1 MSKQHKESHVFRRG
15 SVKQIE
21 GGITA
26 VAGIRAAGLH
36 AGIKAADAKDVALI
50 VTDTPATAAGVFTKN
65 SVTAA
70 PVLVCREHLSD
81 GYAQAVI
88 VNSGNA
94 NACTG
99 EIGMAN
105 ARQMATATAE
115 QLGIDANLVLVS
127 STGVIGQQ
135 LPMDKIENGI
145 QAAASALSTEGGA
158 DAAEAIMTTDT
169 HPKSVA
175 VEIEI
180 GGTPVRIGGIAKGS
194 GMIAPNMATMLSY
207 LTTDARINAETLQT
221 ALNRVAD
228 DTYNLLTVD
237 TDRSTNDTVLI
248 LATGHADNTD
258 IITAEEEA
266 YEAFCEGLQFVCTE
280 LVKMLARDGEGAT
293 KLVEVI
299 VKHAKNRDDAEKAAR
314 AVAESPLVKTAV
326 FANDANWGRI
336 MMAIGKSGAEF
347 DPYQVDVWLADY
359 RLVKN
364 GMDAGYDEDKATAL
378 FAQDPV
384 RITIDLRAGDT
395 EITMWTCDYSY
406 DYIRINAD
414 YRT

>member
-1 MSKQHKESHVFRRG
+1 M
-15 SVKQIE
+15 KQID
-21 GGITA
+21 GGITT
-26 VAGIRAAGLH
+26 VPGIRAAGIH
-36 AGIKAADAKDVALI
+36 AGIKAADAKDVTLI
-50 VTDTPATAAGVFTKN
+50 VTDAPATAAGVFTKN

-70 PVLVCREHLSD
+70 PVLVCRAHLSD
-81 GYAQAVI
+81 GRAQAVI
-88 VNSGNA
+88 INSGNA

-99 EIGMAN
+99 EVGMTN
-105 ARQMATATAE
+105 AQRMAAATAE

-135 LPMDKIENGI
+135 LPMDKIESGI
-145 QAAASALSTEGGA
+145 QAAANALSTEGGA

-175 VEIEI
+175 IEIEVD
-180 GGTPVRIGGIAKGS
+180 GVPVRIGGIAKGS

-207 LTTDARINAETLQT
+207 LTTDARINAETLQA
-221 ALNRVAD
+221 ALNRVVD

-248 LATGHADNTD
+248 LATGHAENAD
-258 IITAEEEA
+258 ILAADGEN

-293 KLVEVI
+293 KLVEVV

-359 RLVKN
+359 RLVQN

-378 FAQDPV
+378 FSQDPV
-384 RITIDLRAGDT
+384 RITIDLCAGDAAV
-395 EITMWTCDYSY
+395 TMWTCDYSY

>member
-1 MSKQHKESHVFRRG
+1 M
-15 SVKQIE
+15 KQIE

-26 VAGIRAAGLH
+26 VSGVRAAGVH
-36 AGIKAADAKDVALI
+36 AGIKAAEAKDVALI

-70 PVLVCREHLSD
+70 PVIVCREHLND
-81 GYAQAVI
+81 GQAQAVI

-99 EIGMAN
+99 EVGMAN
-105 ARQMATATAE
+105 ARRMAAATAE
-115 QLGIDANLVLVS
+115 QLGIDANLVCVS

-145 QAAASALSTEGGA
+145 RAAARALNTEGGS

-180 GGTPVRIGGIAKGS
+180 SGTPVRIGGIAKGS

-207 LTTDARINAETLQT
+207 LTTDAKISAETLQA
-221 ALNRVAD
+221 ALNRVVDA
-228 DTYNLLTVD
+228 TYNLLTVD

-248 LATGHADNTD
+248 LATGHADTTEIVAVD
-258 IITAEEEA
+258 GED
-266 YEAFCEGLQFVCTE
+266 YEAFCEGLLFVCTE

-293 KLVEVI
+293 KLVEVV

-347 DPYQVDVWLADY
+347 DPYQVDVYLADY
-359 RLVKN
+359 QLVKA
-364 GMDAGYDEDKATAL
+364 GMDSGYDEDKATAL

-384 RITIDLRAGDT
+384 RITIDLCAGDT

>member
-1 MSKQHKESHVFRRG
+1 M
-15 SVKQIE
+15 KQID

-26 VAGIRAAGLH
+26 VSGVRAAGVH

-50 VTDTPATAAGVFTKN
+50 VTDVPATAAGVFTKN

-70 PVLVCREHLSD
+70 PVIVCRGHLS
-81 GYAQAVI
+81 GGRAQAVI

-99 EIGMAN
+99 EVGMAN
-105 ARQMATATAE
+105 AQRMAALTAE
-115 QLGIDANLVLVS
+115 QLGIDPNLVLVS

-135 LPMDKIENGI
+135 LPMDKIESGI
-145 QAAASALSTEGGA
+145 QAAVSALSANGGA
-158 DAAEAIMTTDT
+158 DTAEAIMTTDT

-175 VEIEI
+175 VEVEI
-180 GGTPVRIGGIAKGS
+180 GGASVRIGGIAKGS

-207 LTTDARINAETLQT
+207 LTTDAKINPEMLQT
-221 ALNRVAD
+221 ALNRVVD

-248 LATGHADNTD
+248 LATGHAGNTE
-258 IITAEEEA
+258 IIAADGEN
-266 YEAFCEGLQFVCTE
+266 YEAFCDGLLFVCTE

-293 KLVEVI
+293 KLVEVV

-336 MMAIGKSGAEF
+336 MMAIGKSGAAF
-347 DPYQVDVWLADY
+347 DPYQVNVWLADY
-359 RLVKN
+359 QLVKD
-364 GMDAGYDEDKATAL
+364 GMDAGYDEDKATTL

-384 RITIDLRAGDT
+384 RITIDLCAGDT

>member
-1 MSKQHKESHVFRRG
+1 M
-15 SVKQIE
+15 KQIE
-21 GGITA
+21 GGITS
-26 VAGIRAAGLH
+26 VAGVKAAGIH
-36 AGIKAADAKDVALI
+36 AGIKKTEAKDLALI
-50 VTDTPATAAGVFTKN
+50 ATDAPANAAGVFTKN

-70 PVLVCREHLSD
+70 PVVLCREHLSVPM
-81 GYAQAVI
+81 AQAIV

-99 EIGMAN
+99 DTGMKN
-105 ARQMATATAE
+105 AYRMAALTAE
-115 QLGIDANLVLVS
+115 QLGIDSELVLVS

-135 LPMDKIENGI
+135 LPMDKIENGMQI
-145 QAAASALSTEGGA
+145 AVDSLGKNRGGT

-169 HPKSVA
+169 YPKNIA
-175 VEIEI
+175 VEFEI
-180 GGTPVRIGGIAKGS
+180 DGKAVRIGGIAKGS
-194 GMIAPNMATMLSY
+194 GMVAPNMATMLSF
-207 LTTDARINAETLQT
+207 LTTDVKINSQTLQST
-221 ALNRVAD
+221 LTRVVAN
-228 DTYNLLTVD
+228 TYNLLTVD

-248 LATGHADNTD
+248 LATGNADNTEIVETKGKSYD
-258 IITAEEEA
+258 VFYDA
-266 YEAFCEGLQFVCTE
+266 LLSVCTE

-293 KLVEVI
+293 KLVEVV
-299 VKHAKNRDDAEKAAR
+299 VKGAKNRADAEKAAR

-347 DPYQVDVWLADY
+347 DPYQVDVLLGDY
-359 RLVKN
+359 LLVKN
-364 GMDAGYDEDKATAL
+364 GMDSGYDEDKATRL
-378 FAQDPV
+378 FDNDTVQ
-384 RITIDLRAGDT
+384 ININLRAGES

>member
-1 MSKQHKESHVFRRG
+1 M
-15 SVKQIE
+15 KQIN
-21 GGITA
+21 GGITTIQG
-26 VAGIRAAGLH
+26 VRAAGVH
-36 AGIKAADAKDVALI
+36 AGIKTTDAKDMTLI
-50 VTDTPATAAGVFTKN
+50 VTDAPAAAAGVFTKN

-81 GYAQAVI
+81 GHAQAVI
-88 VNSGNA
+88 INSGNA

-99 EIGMAN
+99 EVGMAN
-105 ARQMATATAE
+105 ARRMAAATAE
-115 QLGIDANLVLVS
+115 QLCIDADLVLVS

-145 QAAASALSTEGGA
+145 QAATSALSTEGGS
-158 DAAEAIMTTDT
+158 DAAEGIMTTDT
-169 HPKSVA
+169 HPKSVSIE
-175 VEIEI
+175 VEID
-180 GGTPVRIGGIAKGS
+180 GAPVRIAGIAKGS

-207 LTTDARINAETLQT
+207 LTTDARINTETLQT
-221 ALNRVAD
+221 ALNCVVD

-248 LATGHADNTD
+248 LATGRAGNAN
-258 IITAEEEA
+258 IVEA
-266 YEAFCEGLQFVCTE
+266 AGENYEAFCDGLLFVCTE

-293 KLVEVI
+293 KLVEVV

-384 RITIDLRAGDT
+384 CITIDLRAGDT
-395 EITMWTCDYSY
+395 AVTMWTCDYSY

>member
-1 MSKQHKESHVFRRG
+1 M
-15 SVKQIE
+15 KQID

-50 VTDTPATAAGVFTKN
+50 VTDAPATAAGVFTKN

-70 PVLVCREHLSD
+70 PVLVCREHLND
-81 GYAQAVI
+81 GCAQAVI

-99 EIGMAN
+99 EVGMAN
-105 ARQMATATAE
+105 ARRMAAATAE

-135 LPMDKIENGI
+135 LPMDKIESGI
-145 QAAASALSTEGGA
+145 QAAAGALSTEGGA

-175 VEIEI
+175 VEVEI
-180 GGTPVRIGGIAKGS
+180 GGTPVRISGIAKGS

-207 LTTDARINAETLQT
+207 LTTDARINAETLQA
-221 ALNRVAD
+221 ALNRVVD

-248 LATGHADNTD
+248 LATGHAENAD
-258 IITAEEEA
+258 IITTVGAD
-266 YEAFCEGLQFVCTE
+266 YETFCEGLQFVCTE

-293 KLVEVI
+293 KLVEVL

-378 FAQDPV
+378 FAEDPV

>member
-1 MSKQHKESHVFRRG
+1 M
-15 SVKQIE
+15 KQID

-26 VAGIRAAGLH
+26 VSGVRAAGVH
-36 AGIKAADAKDVALI
+36 AGIKATKIKDIALI
-50 VTDTPATAAGVFTKN
+50 VTNTPATAAGVFTKN

-70 PVLVCREHLSD
+70 PVIVCREHLKA
-81 GYAQAVI
+81 GQAQAVI
-88 VNSGNA
+88 INSGNA

-99 EIGMAN
+99 EVGMAN
-105 ARQMATATAE
+105 AQRMAAATAE
-115 QLGIDANLVLVS
+115 QLGIDAELVLVS

-145 QAAASALSTEGGA
+145 QAVASVLSPETGA

-175 VEIEI
+175 VEIKI
-180 GGTPVRIGGIAKGS
+180 DGAPVRIGGIAKGS

-207 LTTDARINAETLQT
+207 LTTDAKINAETLQT
-221 ALNRVAD
+221 ALNHVVD

-248 LATGHADNTD
+248 LATGYADNTEIVAAD
-258 IITAEEEA
+258 GEN
-266 YEAFCEGLQFVCTE
+266 YEAFCDGLLFVCTE

-293 KLVEVI
+293 KLVEVV
-299 VKHAKNRDDAEKAAR
+299 VKRAKNRDDAEKAAR

-347 DPYQVDVWLADY
+347 DPYQVDVYLADY
-359 RLVKN
+359 QLVKN

-384 RITIDLRAGDT
+384 RITVDLRAGDAT
-395 EITMWTCDYSY
+395 VTMWTCDYSY

>member
-1 MSKQHKESHVFRRG
+1 M
-15 SVKQIE
+15 KQID

-26 VAGIRAAGLH
+26 VSGIRAAGIH
-36 AGIKAADAKDVALI
+36 TGIKAADAKDVALI

-81 GYAQAVI
+81 GHAQAVI

-105 ARQMATATAE
+105 ARRMAAATAE

-135 LPMDKIENGI
+135 LPMDKIESGI

-158 DAAEAIMTTDT
+158 DAAEGIMTTDT

-175 VEIEI
+175 VAVEVD
-180 GGTPVRIGGIAKGS
+180 GVPVKIGGIAKGS

-207 LTTDARINAETLQT
+207 LTTDARISAEMLQT
-221 ALNRVAD
+221 ALNRVVD

-248 LATGHADNTD
+248 LATGVADNANIVATD
-258 IITAEEEA
+258 GEG

-299 VKHAKNRDDAEKAAR
+299 VKHAKNRSDAESAAR

-347 DPYQVDVWLADY
+347 DPYQVDVYLADY

>member
-1 MSKQHKESHVFRRG
+1 MKK
-15 SVKQIE
+15 ID

-26 VAGIRAAGLH
+26 VSGVRAAGVH
-36 AGIKAADAKDVALI
+36 AGLKKSGKKDMALI
-50 VTDTPATAAGVFTKN
+50 VTDAPAVAAGVFTKN

-70 PVLVCREHLSD
+70 PVQVCRQHLAD
-81 GYAQAVI
+81 LAAQAII

-99 EIGMAN
+99 ELGMAN
-105 ARQMATATAE
+105 AQQMAAVTAE
-115 QLGIDANLVLVS
+115 RLGLAAARVLVS
-127 STGVIGQQ
+127 STGVIGQR
-135 LPMDKIENGI
+135 LPMDTIANGI
-145 QAAASALSTEGGA
+145 QLAANALSTEGGG

-175 VEIEI
+175 AEAEIA
-180 GGTPVRIGGIAKGS
+180 GTPVKIGGIAKGS
-194 GMIAPNMATMLSY
+194 GMIAPNMATMLSF
-207 LTTDARINAETLQT
+207 LTTDACITGETLQS
-221 ALNRVAD
+221 ALTRVVD

-237 TDRSTNDTVLI
+237 TDQSTNDTVLL
-248 LATGHADNTD
+248 LATGKAGNPEINETD
-258 IITAEEEA
+258 GEN
-266 YEAFCEGLQFVCTE
+266 YETFCEGLQFVCTE
-280 LVKMLARDGEGAT
+280 LTKMLARDGEGAT
-293 KLVEVI
+293 KLVEV
-299 VKHAKNRDDAEKAAR
+299 VVTNAMNRADAEKAAR

-347 DPYQVDVWLADY
+347 HPYQVAVWLGDY
-359 RLVKN
+359 QLVKD
-364 GMDAGYDEDKATAL
+364 GMDAGFDEEKATEL

-384 RITIDLRAGDT
+384 RITIDLRAGDAA
-395 EITMWTCDYSY
+395 ITMWTCDYSY

>member
-1 MSKQHKESHVFRRG
+1 M
-15 SVKQIE
+15 KQIE

-26 VAGIRAAGLH
+26 VPGIRAAGLH
-36 AGIKAADAKDVALI
+36 AGIKAAEAKDVALI

-105 ARQMATATAE
+105 ARRMAAATAE
-115 QLGIDANLVLVS
+115 QLGIDTNLVLVS

-135 LPMDKIENGI
+135 LPMDKIEGGI

-207 LTTDARINAETLQT
+207 LTTDVRINAETLQV
-221 ALNRVAD
+221 ALNSVVD

-248 LATGHADNTD
+248 LATGHAENAD
-258 IITAEEEA
+258 IITADGEA
-266 YEAFCEGLQFVCTE
+266 YEAFCEGLQSVCTE

-314 AVAESPLVKTAV
+314 AVAESPLVKTAI

-347 DPYQVDVWLADY
+347 DPYQVDVYLADY
-359 RLVKN
+359 RLVQN

>member
-1 MSKQHKESHVFRRG
+1 M
-15 SVKQIE
+15 KQIE

-26 VAGIRAAGLH
+26 VSGVRAAGIH
-36 AGIKAADAKDVALI
+36 AGIKAAEAKDVALI

-81 GYAQAVI
+81 GHAQAVI

-99 EIGMAN
+99 EGGMAN
-105 ARQMATATAE
+105 AQRMAAATAE

-145 QAAASALSTEGGA
+145 QTAANALSTEGGA
-158 DAAEAIMTTDT
+158 DAAAAIMTTDT
-169 HPKSVA
+169 YPKSVA

-180 GGTPVRIGGIAKGS
+180 GDTPVRIGGIAKGS

-207 LTTDARINAETLQT
+207 LTTDAKINAEALQA
-221 ALNRVAD
+221 ALNRVVD

-248 LATGHADNTD
+248 LATGYANNTEIAAADGKD
-258 IITAEEEA
+258 
-266 YEAFCEGLQFVCTE
+266 YEAFCEGLLFVCTE

-293 KLVEVI
+293 KLVEVV
-299 VKHAKNRDDAEKAAR
+299 VKSAKNRDDAEKAAR

-336 MMAIGKSGAEF
+336 MMAIGKSGAAF
-347 DPYQVDVWLADY
+347 DPYQVDVYLADY
-359 RLVKN
+359 QLVRD

-395 EITMWTCDYSY
+395 AVTMWTCDYSY

>member
-1 MSKQHKESHVFRRG
+1 M
-15 SVKQIE
+15 KQID

-26 VAGIRAAGLH
+26 VPGIQATGIH
-36 AGIKAADAKDVALI
+36 AGIKKAELKDLALI
-50 VTDTPATAAGVFTKN
+50 VTDAPAAAAGVFTKN

-70 PVLVCREHLSD
+70 PVLVCRQHLNNPI
-81 GYAQAVI
+81 AQAI
-88 VNSGNA
+88 IINSGNA

-99 EIGMAN
+99 ELGMSN
-105 ARQMATATAE
+105 AQRMASTTAE
-115 QLGIDANLVLVS
+115 QLGIDENLVLVS

-135 LPMDKIENGI
+135 LPMDKIEKGI
-145 QAAASALSTEGGA
+145 QIAANALSTEGGA

-169 HPKSVA
+169 HPKSAA

-180 GGTPVRIGGIAKGS
+180 DDKAVRIGGIAKGS

-207 LTTDARINAETLQT
+207 LTTDVNINSETLQS
-221 ALNRVAD
+221 ALNRVVD
-228 DTYNLLTVD
+228 NTYNLLTVD
-237 TDRSTNDTVLI
+237 TDRSTNDTVII
-248 LATGHADNTD
+248 LATGGAENTE
-258 IITAEEEA
+258 IVEA
-266 YEAFCEGLQFVCTE
+266 KGTHYEAFCEGLQFVCTE

-293 KLVEVI
+293 KLVEVV
-299 VKHAKNRDDAEKAAR
+299 VKHAKNRSDAEKAAR

-347 DPYQVDVWLADY
+347 DPYQVDVQLGDY
-359 RLVKN
+359 LLVKN
-364 GMDAGYDEDKATAL
+364 GMDAGYDEDKATQL
-378 FAQDPV
+378 FDNDPV

>member
-1 MSKQHKESHVFRRG
+1 M
-15 SVKQIE
+15 KQID

-26 VAGIRAAGLH
+26 VSGIRAAGVH
-36 AGIKAADAKDVALI
+36 AGIKKAAETKDVALI
-50 VTDTPATAAGVFTKN
+50 VTDAPATAAGVFTKN

-70 PVLVCREHLSD
+70 PVWVCREHLTD
-81 GYAQAVI
+81 GCAQAVI

-99 EIGMAN
+99 EVGMAN
-105 ARQMATATAE
+105 AQRMAAATAE
-115 QLGIDANLVLVS
+115 QLGIDADLVLVS

-175 VEIEI
+175 VEVEI
-180 GGTPVRIGGIAKGS
+180 DGTPVRIGGIAKGS

-207 LTTDARINAETLQT
+207 LTTDAKINAEVLQA
-221 ALNRVAD
+221 ALNRVVD

-248 LATGHADNTD
+248 LATGRAGNAEIVTADGDN
-258 IITAEEEA
+258 
-266 YEAFCEGLQFVCTE
+266 YEAFCEGLLFVCTE

-293 KLVEVI
+293 KLVEVV
-299 VKHAKNRDDAEKAAR
+299 VKHARNRDDAEKAAR

-336 MMAIGKSGAEF
+336 MMAIGKSGAAF
-347 DPYQVDVWLADY
+347 DPYQVGVWLADY
-359 RLVKN
+359 QLVKD
-364 GMDAGYDEDKATAL
+364 GMDAGYNEDEATAL

-384 RITIDLRAGDT
+384 RITIDLRAGDAAV
-395 EITMWTCDYSY
+395 TMWTCDYSY

>member
-1 MSKQHKESHVFRRG
+1 M
-15 SVKQIE
+15 KQID

-26 VAGIRAAGLH
+26 VSGIRAAGVH
-36 AGIKAADAKDVALI
+36 AGIKKAAETKDVALI
-50 VTDTPATAAGVFTKN
+50 VTDAPATAAGVFTKN

-70 PVLVCREHLSD
+70 PVWVCREHLTD
-81 GYAQAVI
+81 GCAQAVI

-99 EIGMAN
+99 EVGMAN
-105 ARQMATATAE
+105 AQRMTAATAE
-115 QLGIDANLVLVS
+115 QLGIDADLVLVS

-145 QAAASALSTEGGA
+145 QAAASVLSTEGGA

-175 VEIEI
+175 VEVEI
-180 GGTPVRIGGIAKGS
+180 DGTPVRIGGIAKGS

-207 LTTDARINAETLQT
+207 LTTDAKINAETLQA
-221 ALNRVAD
+221 ALNRVVD

-248 LATGHADNTD
+248 LATGRAGNAEIVTADGDN
-258 IITAEEEA
+258 
-266 YEAFCEGLQFVCTE
+266 YEAFCEGLLFVCTE

-293 KLVEVI
+293 KLVEVV
-299 VKHAKNRDDAEKAAR
+299 VKHARNRDDAEKAAR

-336 MMAIGKSGAEF
+336 MMAIGKSGAAF
-347 DPYQVDVWLADY
+347 DPYQVGVWLADY
-359 RLVKN
+359 QLVKD

-384 RITIDLRAGDT
+384 RITIDLRAGDAAV
-395 EITMWTCDYSY
+395 TMWTCDYSY

>member
-1 MSKQHKESHVFRRG
+1 
-15 SVKQIE
+15 
-21 GGITA
+21 
-26 VAGIRAAGLH
+26 
-36 AGIKAADAKDVALI
+36 
-50 VTDTPATAAGVFTKN
+50 
-65 SVTAA
+65 
-70 PVLVCREHLSD
+70 
-81 GYAQAVI
+81 
-88 VNSGNA
+88 
-94 NACTG
+94 
-99 EIGMAN
+99 MAN
-105 ARQMATATAE
+105 AQRMTAATAE
-115 QLGIDANLVLVS
+115 QLGIDADLVLVS

-175 VEIEI
+175 VEVEI
-180 GGTPVRIGGIAKGS
+180 DGTPVRIGGIAKGS

-207 LTTDARINAETLQT
+207 LTTDAKINAEVLQA
-221 ALNRVAD
+221 ALNRVVD

-248 LATGHADNTD
+248 LATGRAGNAEIVTADGDN
-258 IITAEEEA
+258 
-266 YEAFCEGLQFVCTE
+266 YEAFCEGLLFVCTE

-293 KLVEVI
+293 KLVEVV
-299 VKHAKNRDDAEKAAR
+299 VKHARNRDDAEKAAR

-336 MMAIGKSGAEF
+336 MMAIGKSGAAF
-347 DPYQVDVWLADY
+347 DPYQVGVWLADY
-359 RLVKN
+359 QLVKD
-364 GMDAGYDEDKATAL
+364 GMDAGYDEDEATAL

-384 RITIDLRAGDT
+384 RITIDLRAGDAAV
-395 EITMWTCDYSY
+395 TMWTCDYSY

>member
-1 MSKQHKESHVFRRG
+1 M
-15 SVKQIE
+15 KQID

-26 VAGIRAAGLH
+26 VPGVRAAGVH
-36 AGIKAADAKDVALI
+36 AGIKAADVKDVALI
-50 VTDTPATAAGVFTKN
+50 VTDAPAAAAGVFTKN

-70 PVLVCREHLSD
+70 PIWVCRQHLIY
-81 GYAQAVI
+81 GRAQVVI

-99 EIGMAN
+99 EVGMAN
-105 ARQMATATAE
+105 ARRMASATAE
-115 QLGIDANLVLVS
+115 QLGIDTNLVLVS

-135 LPMDKIENGI
+135 LPMDRIENGI
-145 QAAASALSTEGGA
+145 QLAASALNTEGGS

-175 VEIEI
+175 IEVEID
-180 GGTPVRIGGIAKGS
+180 GAPVRIGGIAKGS

-221 ALNRVAD
+221 ALTRVVD

-237 TDRSTNDTVLI
+237 TDQSTNDTVLI
-248 LATGHADNTD
+248 LATGGAGNAD
-258 IITAEEEA
+258 IVEA
-266 YEAFCEGLQFVCTE
+266 KGENYEIFCAGLQFVCTE

-293 KLVEVI
+293 KLVEV
-299 VKHAKNRDDAEKAAR
+299 VVTGAKNRDDAEKAAR

-336 MMAIGKSGAEF
+336 MMAIGKSGAAF
-347 DPYQVDVWLADY
+347 DPYRVDVWLAEY
-359 RLVKN
+359 QLVKE
-364 GMDAGYDEDKATAL
+364 GMNAGYDEDKATAL

-384 RITIDLRAGDT
+384 RITIDLGAGDA
-395 EITMWTCDYSY
+395 EVTMWTCDYSY

>member
-1 MSKQHKESHVFRRG
+1 M
-15 SVKQIE
+15 KQID

-50 VTDTPATAAGVFTKN
+50 VTDAPAAAAGVFTKN

-70 PVLVCREHLSD
+70 PVIVCREHLSD
-81 GYAQAVI
+81 GRAQAII

-105 ARQMATATAE
+105 ARRMATVTAE

-135 LPMDKIENGI
+135 LPMDTIENGI
-145 QAAASALSTEGGA
+145 QATTRALSNEGGA

-180 GGTPVRIGGIAKGS
+180 GDAPVRIGGIAKGS

-221 ALNRVAD
+221 ALTRVVD

-248 LATGHADNTD
+248 LATGHANNTEM
-258 IITAEEEA
+258 ITPDGED

-299 VKHAKNRDDAEKAAR
+299 VKHAKNREDAEKAAR

-364 GMDAGYDEDKATAL
+364 GMDAGYDEDQATAL

-384 RITIDLRAGDT
+384 RITIDLRAGDS

>member
-1 MSKQHKESHVFRRG
+1 M
-15 SVKQIE
+15 KQID

-26 VAGIRAAGLH
+26 VSGIRAAGVH
-36 AGIKAADAKDVALI
+36 AGIKAPDVKDVALI
-50 VTDTPATAAGVFTKN
+50 VTDVPATVAGVFTKN

-81 GYAQAVI
+81 GLAQAVI

-99 EIGMAN
+99 EVGMAN
-105 ARQMATATAE
+105 AQRMAAATAE
-115 QLGIDANLVLVS
+115 QLGIAANLVLVS

-135 LPMDKIENGI
+135 LPMDKIESGI
-145 QAAASALSTEGGA
+145 QIAANALSTEGGA

-175 VEIEI
+175 VEVEV
-180 GGTPVRIGGIAKGS
+180 GDVSVRIGGIAKGS

-207 LTTDARINAETLQT
+207 LTTDARISAEVLQT
-221 ALNRVAD
+221 ALNRVVD

-248 LATGHADNTD
+248 LATGHADNTE
-258 IITAEEEA
+258 IVTASGED
-266 YEAFCEGLQFVCTE
+266 YEAFCDGLLFVCTE

-293 KLVEVI
+293 KLVEVV
-299 VKHAKNRDDAEKAAR
+299 VKHAKNRDDAESAAR

-359 RLVKN
+359 RLVKG
-364 GMDAGYDEDKATAL
+364 GMDAGYDEDEATAL
-378 FAQDPV
+378 FGQDPV
-384 RITIDLRAGDT
+384 RITIDLAAGDA

>member
-1 MSKQHKESHVFRRG
+1 M
-15 SVKQIE
+15 KQIE

-26 VAGIRAAGLH
+26 VPGIRAAGLH

-70 PVLVCREHLSD
+70 PVLVCREHLND
-81 GYAQAVI
+81 GCAQAVI

-99 EIGMAN
+99 EVGMAN

-135 LPMDKIENGI
+135 LPMDTIKNGI

-207 LTTDARINAETLQT
+207 LTTDARINVETLQA
-221 ALNRVAD
+221 ALNRVVD

-248 LATGHADNTD
+248 LATGEAENADIVTEDGEN
-258 IITAEEEA
+258 
-266 YEAFCEGLQFVCTE
+266 YETFCEGLQFVCTE

-299 VKHAKNRDDAEKAAR
+299 VKHAKNREDAEKAAR

-384 RITIDLRAGDT
+384 RITIDLRAGNT
-395 EITMWTCDYSY
+395 EVTMWTCDYSY

>member
-1 MSKQHKESHVFRRG
+1 M
-15 SVKQIE
+15 KQIN

-26 VAGIRAAGLH
+26 AHGVRAAGIH
-36 AGIKAADAKDVALI
+36 AGIKAADTKDITLI
-50 VTDTPATAAGVFTKN
+50 VTDAPAAAAGVFTKN

-70 PVLVCREHLSD
+70 PVILCREHLGD
-81 GYAQAVI
+81 GQAQAVI

-99 EIGMAN
+99 KLGMAN
-105 ARQMATATAE
+105 ARQMASLTAE
-115 QLGIDANLVLVS
+115 QLGIDAVLVLVS

-135 LPMDKIENGI
+135 LPMDKIEDGI
-145 QAAASALSTEGGA
+145 QIAAEALSTEGG
-158 DAAEAIMTTDT
+158 DGAAEGIMTTDT

-180 GGTPVRIGGIAKGS
+180 DGTPVRIGGIAKGS

-207 LTTDARINAETLQT
+207 LTTDARINPETLQS
-221 ALNRVAD
+221 ALNRVVD

-248 LATGHADNTD
+248 LATGCANNAD
-258 IITAEEEA
+258 IVEA
-266 YEAFCEGLQFVCTE
+266 NGENYETFCDGLQFVCTE

-293 KLVEVI
+293 KLVEV
-299 VKHAKNRDDAEKAAR
+299 VVTHAKNREDAEIAAR
-314 AVAESPLVKTAV
+314 AVAESPLVKTAI

-347 DPYQVDVWLADY
+347 DPYQVNVYLADY
-359 RLVKN
+359 QLVKN
-364 GMDAGYDEDKATAL
+364 GMDAGYDEDTATAL

-384 RITIDLRAGDT
+384 RITIDLRAGDS

>member
-1 MSKQHKESHVFRRG
+1 M
-15 SVKQIE
+15 KQID

-26 VAGIRAAGLH
+26 VPGVRAAGIH
-36 AGIKAADAKDVALI
+36 AGIKKSELKDLALI
-50 VTDTPATAAGVFTKN
+50 VTDTPAVAAGVFTKN

-70 PVLVCREHLSD
+70 PVLLCRQHLSD
-81 GYAQAVI
+81 ATAQAVV

-99 EIGMAN
+99 AVGMAN
-105 ARQMATATAE
+105 AQRMASLTAE
-115 QLGIDANLVLVS
+115 QLGIAENLVLVS

-135 LPMDKIENGI
+135 LPMDKIESGI
-145 QAAASALSTEGGA
+145 QLAANALSTEGGS
-158 DAAEAIMTTDT
+158 DAVEAIMTTDT
-169 HPKSVA
+169 HPKAFA
-175 VEIEI
+175 VETII
-180 GGTPVRIGGIAKGS
+180 AGTAVKIGGIAKGS

-207 LTTDARINAETLQT
+207 LTTDARIGSETLQA
-221 ALNRVAD
+221 ALARVAD
-228 DTYNLLTVD
+228 NTYNLLTVD

-248 LATGHADNTD
+248 LATGGAGNPD
-258 IITAEEEA
+258 IIRPEGTN
-266 YEAFCEGLQFVCTE
+266 YETFCEGLQSVCTE

-299 VKHAKNRDDAEKAAR
+299 IKRAKNREDAEKAAR

-336 MMAIGKSGAEF
+336 MMAIGKSGAAF
-347 DPYQVDVWLADY
+347 DPYQVDVRLGDY
-359 RLVKN
+359 LLVKN
-364 GMDAGYDEDKATAL
+364 GMDAGYDEAEATKL
-378 FAQDPV
+378 FANDPV
-384 RITIDLRAGDT
+384 RITIDLRAGDA
-395 EITMWTCDYSY
+395 EIIMWTCDYSY

>member
-1 MSKQHKESHVFRRG
+1 M
-15 SVKQIE
+15 KQIE

-26 VAGIRAAGLH
+26 VSGVRAAGVH
-36 AGIKAADAKDVALI
+36 AGIKAAEAKDVALI

-70 PVLVCREHLSD
+70 PVIVCREHLND
-81 GYAQAVI
+81 GQAQAVI

-99 EIGMAN
+99 EVGMAN
-105 ARQMATATAE
+105 ARRMAAVTAE
-115 QLGIDANLVLVS
+115 QLGIDAALVCVS

-135 LPMDKIENGI
+135 LPMDKVENGI
-145 QAAASALSTEGGA
+145 QVAAGALSPEGGS

-180 GGTPVRIGGIAKGS
+180 GGAPVRIGGIAKGS

-207 LTTDARINAETLQT
+207 LTTDAKISAETLQA
-221 ALNRVAD
+221 ALNRVVD

-248 LATGHADNTD
+248 LATGHAD
-258 IITAEEEA
+258 TAEIVAVDGED
-266 YEAFCEGLQFVCTE
+266 YEAFCEGLLFVCTE

-293 KLVEVI
+293 KLVEVVI
-299 VKHAKNRDDAEKAAR
+299 KGARNRADAEKAAR

-347 DPYQVDVWLADY
+347 DPYQVDVYLADY
-359 RLVKN
+359 QLVKA
-364 GMDAGYDEDKATAL
+364 GMDAGYDEDQATAL

-384 RITIDLRAGDT
+384 RITIDLDAGDT

>member
-1 MSKQHKESHVFRRG
+1 M
-15 SVKQIE
+15 KQIE

-26 VAGIRAAGLH
+26 VSGVRAAGVH
-36 AGIKAADAKDVALI
+36 AGIKATEIKDIALI
-50 VTDTPATAAGVFTKN
+50 VTDTPAIAAGVFTKN

-70 PVLVCREHLSD
+70 PVIVCREHLNN
-81 GYAQAVI
+81 GHTQAVI

-99 EIGMAN
+99 EVGMAN
-105 ARQMATATAE
+105 ARQMAAATAE
-115 QLGIDANLVLVS
+115 QLGIDANLVCVS

-145 QAAASALSTEGGA
+145 QVAARALSTEGGS

-180 GGTPVRIGGIAKGS
+180 DGAPVRIGGIAKGS

-207 LTTDARINAETLQT
+207 LTTDAKINAETLQT
-221 ALNRVAD
+221 ALNRVVD

-248 LATGHADNTD
+248 LATGCADN
-258 IITAEEEA
+258 AEIVKPDGED
-266 YEAFCEGLQFVCTE
+266 YEAFCEGLLFVCTE

-293 KLVEVI
+293 KLIEVI
-299 VKHAKNRDDAEKAAR
+299 VKHAKDRDDAEKAAR

-347 DPYQVDVWLADY
+347 DPYQVDVYLADY
-359 RLVKN
+359 QLVKN
-364 GMDAGYDEDKATAL
+364 GMDADYDEDKATAL

-384 RITIDLRAGDT
+384 RITINLAAGDA

>member
-1 MSKQHKESHVFRRG
+1 M
-15 SVKQIE
+15 KQIE

-26 VAGIRAAGLH
+26 VSGVRAAGVH
-36 AGIKAADAKDVALI
+36 AGIKAAEAKDVALI

-70 PVLVCREHLSD
+70 PVIVCREHLND
-81 GYAQAVI
+81 GQAQAVI

-105 ARQMATATAE
+105 ARRMAAATAE
-115 QLGIDANLVLVS
+115 QLGIDANLVCVS

-145 QAAASALSTEGGA
+145 RAAARALNTEGGS

-180 GGTPVRIGGIAKGS
+180 SGTPVRIGGIAKGS

-207 LTTDARINAETLQT
+207 LTTDAKISAETLQA
-221 ALNRVAD
+221 ALNRVVDA
-228 DTYNLLTVD
+228 TYNLLTVD

-248 LATGHADNTD
+248 LATGHADTTEIVAVD
-258 IITAEEEA
+258 GED
-266 YEAFCEGLQFVCTE
+266 YEAFCEGLLFVCTE

-293 KLVEVI
+293 KLVEVV
-299 VKHAKNRDDAEKAAR
+299 VKHAKNRSDAEKAAR

-347 DPYQVDVWLADY
+347 DPYQVDVYLADY
-359 RLVKN
+359 QLVKA
-364 GMDAGYDEDKATAL
+364 GMDSGYDENKATAL

-384 RITIDLRAGDT
+384 RITIDLCAGDT

>member
-1 MSKQHKESHVFRRG
+1 M
-15 SVKQIE
+15 KQID

-26 VAGIRAAGLH
+26 VSGVRAAGVH
-36 AGIKAADAKDVALI
+36 AGIKKAAGAKDVALI
-50 VTDTPATAAGVFTKN
+50 VTDAPATAAGVFTKN

-70 PVLVCREHLSD
+70 PVWVCREHLTD
-81 GYAQAVI
+81 GQAQAVI

-99 EIGMAN
+99 EVGMAN
-105 ARQMATATAE
+105 AQRMAAATAE
-115 QLGIDANLVLVS
+115 QLGIDADLVLVS

-145 QAAASALSTEGGA
+145 QTAASALSTEGGS

-180 GGTPVRIGGIAKGS
+180 DGTPVRIGGIAKGA

-207 LTTDARINAETLQT
+207 LTTDAEINAETLQA
-221 ALNRVAD
+221 ALNRVVD

-237 TDRSTNDTVLI
+237 TDSSTNDTVLI
-248 LATGHADNTD
+248 LATGRAGNAEIVTADGEN
-258 IITAEEEA
+258 
-266 YEAFCEGLQFVCTE
+266 YEAFCEGLLFVCTE

-293 KLVEVI
+293 KLVEVV
-299 VKHAKNRDDAEKAAR
+299 VKHAKNRSDAEKAAR

-359 RLVKN
+359 QLVKD
-364 GMDAGYDEDKATAL
+364 GMDAGYNEDEATAL

-384 RITIDLRAGDT
+384 RITIDLRAGDAAV
-395 EITMWTCDYSY
+395 TMWTCDYSY